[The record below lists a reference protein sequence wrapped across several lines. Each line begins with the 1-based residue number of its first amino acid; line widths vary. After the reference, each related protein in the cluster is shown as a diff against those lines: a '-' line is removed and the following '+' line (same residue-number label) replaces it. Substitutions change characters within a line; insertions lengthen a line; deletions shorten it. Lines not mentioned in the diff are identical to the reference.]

1 MALASLVSFQ
11 KQKLTVIKIFMK
23 LDIEKAVFQ
32 RGNKRTFF
40 MPLVDTRSL
49 IQYKTNIITYGKN
62 MTQYWHMQMHPDDQS
77 FSEVLHSIL
86 ENKKIIG
93 LGKWAGG
100 QVEKEDFFNRMK
112 VNDIVA
118 IKNGGKL
125 IALVQ
130 VIGGAYEVNDD
141 ESETD
146 WIVFRRPIRVLDWD
160 IWGKT
165 LPQPRKTLVI
175 CSSENAETTKIIKE
189 WHEKVNEVL
198 TKEVYHSLF
207 NSTGK
212 LRKASL

>member
-11 KQKLTVIKIFMK
+11 KQKLTVVKIFME

-100 QVEKEDFFNRMK
+100 QVEKEDF
-112 VNDIVA
+112 
-118 IKNGGKL
+118 
-125 IALVQ
+125 
-130 VIGGAYEVNDD
+130 
-141 ESETD
+141 
-146 WIVFRRPIRVLDWD
+146 
-160 IWGKT
+160 
-165 LPQPRKTLVI
+165 
-175 CSSENAETTKIIKE
+175 
-189 WHEKVNEVL
+189 L
-198 TKEVYHSLF
+198 TE
-207 NSTGK
+207 
-212 LRKASL
+212 

>member
-1 MALASLVSFQ
+1 
-11 KQKLTVIKIFMK
+11 
-23 LDIEKAVFQ
+23 
-32 RGNKRTFF
+32 

-49 IQYKTNIITYGKN
+49 IQYKTNIITYGKKHDSILA
-62 MTQYWHMQMHPDDQS
+62 YADAPDDQS

-160 IWGKT
+160 IWGKHY
-165 LPQPRKTLVI
+165 LSQ
-175 CSSENAETTKIIKE
+175 
-189 WHEKVNEVL
+189 EK
-198 TKEVYHSLF
+198 H
-207 NSTGK
+207 
-212 LRKASL
+212 